1 MAQIKLNLDTD
12 LLHELFSKEGRN
24 KGMTKLMESI
34 LNQVLEL
41 QAEEQLGAKPY
52 ERSQNRTA
60 YRNGYR
66 DRQLKTRIGSI
77 TLSVPRFR
85 SGEFSTSLFTR
96 YQRSEQALVLSMMEM
111 VINGVS
117 TRNVTKVT
125 EELCGTSFSKST
137 ISSLCKR
144 LDPVVEEFRNRP
156 LNKHYP
162 FVIVDALY
170 TKSRE
175 EKRVR
180 SVGVLIAK
188 AVSEDGKREIIGF
201 TVADSESESSWSS
214 FFASLKERGLK
225 NVDYLVSDNHS
236 GLRKALAKEFQG
248 STWQRCQTHFSKNI
262 LDAAN
267 KKLQPELKSWL
278 KSMYNAQN
286 IIIARNIKDEIVSIF
301 EAKAPKAVEVLELG
315 FDDAMAVMDL
325 PEKYRKRLR
334 TSNSIER
341 LNQEIRRRERVIR
354 IFPNRE
360 SVIRLIGALL
370 IEHHEKW
377 SSGKRYLN
385 MEEYYNSIEETKLE
399 ESKAS

>member
-24 KGMTKLMESI
+24 KGMSKLMETI

-52 ERSQNRTA
+52 ERSENRTA

-66 DRQLKTRIGSI
+66 DRQLKTRIGSL

-125 EELCGTSFSKST
+125 EELCGVSYSKST

-180 SVGVLIAK
+180 SVGVLIAI
-188 AVSEDGKREIIGF
+188 AVAEDGRREIIGF
-201 TVADSESESSWSS
+201 TVADSESESSWSK
-214 FFASLKERGLK
+214 FFTSLKERGLK
-225 NVDYLVSDNHS
+225 NVDYLISDNHT
-236 GLRKALAKEFQG
+236 GLRKALAKQFQG
-248 STWQRCQTHFSKNI
+248 STWQRCQTHFSRNI

-267 KKLQPELKSWL
+267 KKSQPELKSWL
-278 KSMYNAQN
+278 KALYNAQN
-286 IIIARNIKDEIVSIF
+286 ITIAREIKDEIISVF
-301 EAKAPKAVEVLELG
+301 EAKAPKAIEVIESG

-325 PEKYRKRLR
+325 PEKYRRRLR

-360 SVIRLIGALL
+360 SVIRLVGALL
-370 IEHHEKW
+370 IEQHEKW
-377 SSGKRYLN
+377 SSGKRYFD
-385 MEEYYNSIEETKLE
+385 MEEYYDSIEETKLE
-399 ESKAS
+399 ESRAS

>member
-24 KGMTKLMESI
+24 KGMTRLMESI

-52 ERSQNRTA
+52 ERSENRTA

-66 DRQLKTRIGSI
+66 DRQLKTRIGKI

-144 LDPVVEEFRNRP
+144 LDPEVKAFRNRP

-180 SVGVLIAK
+180 SIGVLIAI

-201 TVADSESESSWSS
+201 TVADSESETSWSS

-225 NVDYLVSDNHS
+225 NVDYLVSDSHS

-262 LDAAN
+262 LEAAN
-267 KKLQPELKSWL
+267 KKSQPELKSWL
-278 KSMYNAQN
+278 TSMYNAQN
-286 IIIARNIKDEIVSIF
+286 ITIARKIKDEIVSIF
-301 EAKAPKAVEVLELG
+301 ETKAPKAIEVLELG
-315 FDDAMAVMDL
+315 FDDALAIMDL

-354 IFPNRE
+354 I
-360 SVIRLIGALL
+360 L
-370 IEHHEKW
+370 
-377 SSGKRYLN
+377 
-385 MEEYYNSIEETKLE
+385 
-399 ESKAS
+399 

>member
-12 LLHELFSKEGRN
+12 LLHELFSKDGKN
-24 KGMTKLMESI
+24 KGISKLMETI

-41 QAEEQLGAKPY
+41 QAEDQLGAKPY
-52 ERSQNRTA
+52 ERSENRTA

-66 DRQLKTRIGSI
+66 DRQLKARIGSL

-137 ISSLCKR
+137 ISLLCKR

-180 SVGVLIAK
+180 SIGVLIAK

-201 TVADSESESSWSS
+201 TVADSESESSWST
-214 FFASLKERGLK
+214 FFTSLKERGLK
-225 NVDYLVSDNHS
+225 NVDYLISDNHT
-236 GLRKALAKEFQG
+236 GLRKALAKQFQG
-248 STWQRCQTHFSKNI
+248 STWQRCQTHFSRNI

-267 KKLQPELKSWL
+267 KKSQPELKSWL

-286 IIIARNIKDEIVSIF
+286 ITIAREIKDEIISVF
-301 EAKAPKAVEVLELG
+301 EAKAPKAIEVLESG

-325 PEKYRKRLR
+325 PEKYRRRLR

-360 SVIRLIGALL
+360 SVIRLVGALL
-370 IEHHEKW
+370 IEQHEKW
-377 SSGKRYLN
+377 SSGKRYCD
-385 MEEYYNSIEETKLE
+385 MEEYYDSIEEAKIE
-399 ESKAS
+399 KSRAS

>member
-24 KGMTKLMESI
+24 KGMSKLMETI

-52 ERSQNRTA
+52 ERSENRTA

-66 DRQLKTRIGSI
+66 DRQLKTRIGSL

-117 TRNVTKVT
+117 TRNVTMVT

-137 ISSLCKR
+137 ISLLCKR

-180 SVGVLIAK
+180 SIGVLIAK
-188 AVSEDGKREIIGF
+188 AVAEDGKREIIGF
-201 TVADSESESSWSS
+201 TVADSESESSWST
-214 FFASLKERGLK
+214 FFTSLKERGLK
-225 NVDYLVSDNHS
+225 NVDYLISDNHT
-236 GLRKALAKEFQG
+236 GLRKALAKQFQG
-248 STWQRCQTHFSKNI
+248 STWQRCQTHFSRNI

-267 KKLQPELKSWL
+267 KKSQPELKSWL

-286 IIIARNIKDEIVSIF
+286 ITIAREIKDEIISVF
-301 EAKAPKAVEVLELG
+301 EAKAPKAIEVLESG

-325 PEKYRKRLR
+325 PEKYRRRLR

-360 SVIRLIGALL
+360 SVIRLVGALL
-370 IEHHEKW
+370 IEQHEKW
-377 SSGKRYLN
+377 SSGKRYFD
-385 MEEYYNSIEETKLE
+385 MEEYYDSIEEAKIE
-399 ESKAS
+399 KSRAS

>member
-24 KGMTKLMESI
+24 KGMSKLMETI

-52 ERSQNRTA
+52 ERSENRTA

-66 DRQLKTRIGSI
+66 DRQLKTRIGSL

-137 ISSLCKR
+137 ISLLCKR
-144 LDPVVEEFRNRP
+144 LDPAVKEFRNRP

-180 SVGVLIAK
+180 SVGVLIAI
-188 AVSEDGKREIIGF
+188 AVAEDGRREIIGF
-201 TVADSESESSWSS
+201 TVADSESESSWSK
-214 FFASLKERGLK
+214 FFTSLKERGLK
-225 NVDYLVSDNHS
+225 NVDYLISDNHT
-236 GLRKALAKEFQG
+236 GLRKALAKQFQG
-248 STWQRCQTHFSKNI
+248 STWQRCQTHFSRNI

-267 KKLQPELKSWL
+267 KKSQSELKSWL
-278 KSMYNAQN
+278 KALYNAKN
-286 IIIARNIKDEIVSIF
+286 ITIARKIKDEIVSIF
-301 EAKAPKAVEVLELG
+301 QGKAPKAMEVLESG
-315 FDDAMAVMDL
+315 FDDAMAIMDL
-325 PEKYRKRLR
+325 PEKYRRRLR

-354 IFPNRE
+354 IFPNRK
-360 SVIRLIGALL
+360 SVIRLLGALL
-370 IEHHEKW
+370 IEQHEKW
-377 SSGKRYLN
+377 SSGKRYFD
-385 MEEYYNSIEETKLE
+385 MEEYYDSIEEAKIE
-399 ESKAS
+399 ESRAS

>member
-24 KGMTKLMESI
+24 KGMSKLMETI

-52 ERSQNRTA
+52 ERSENRTA

-125 EELCGTSFSKST
+125 EELCGVSYSKST

-180 SVGVLIAK
+180 SIGVLIAK
-188 AVSEDGKREIIGF
+188 AVAEDGKREIIGF
-201 TVADSESESSWSS
+201 TVADSESESSWST
-214 FFASLKERGLK
+214 FFTSLKERGLK
-225 NVDYLVSDNHS
+225 NVDYLISDNHT
-236 GLRKALAKEFQG
+236 GLRKALAKQFQG
-248 STWQRCQTHFSKNI
+248 STWQRCQTHFSRNI

-267 KKLQPELKSWL
+267 KKSQPELKSWL

-286 IIIARNIKDEIVSIF
+286 ITIAREIKDEIISVF
-301 EAKAPKAVEVLELG
+301 EAKAPKAIEVLESG

-325 PEKYRKRLR
+325 PEKYRRRLR

-360 SVIRLIGALL
+360 SVIRLVGALL
-370 IEHHEKW
+370 IEQHEKW
-377 SSGKRYLN
+377 SSGKRYFD
-385 MEEYYNSIEETKLE
+385 MEEYYDSIEEAKIE
-399 ESKAS
+399 KSRAS

>member
-24 KGMTKLMESI
+24 NGMSKLMEAI
-34 LNQVLEL
+34 LNQVLEV
-41 QAEEQLGAKPY
+41 QAEEQLGARPY
-52 ERSQNRTA
+52 ERSENRTA

-117 TRNVTKVT
+117 TRNVTKIT

-137 ISSLCKR
+137 ISLLCKR
-144 LDPVVEEFRNRP
+144 LDPEVKEFLKRP
-156 LNKHYP
+156 LHKHYP
-162 FVIVDALY
+162 FVVVDALY

-180 SVGVLIAK
+180 SIGLLMAI
-188 AVSEDGKREIIGF
+188 AVSVEGIREIIGF

-214 FFASLKERGLK
+214 FFALLKERGLK

-236 GLRKALAKEFQG
+236 GLRKALTKHFQG
-248 STWQRCQTHFSKNI
+248 STWQHCQTHFSRNV

-267 KKLQPELKSWL
+267 KKFQPELKNWL
-278 KSMYNAQN
+278 KSLYNAKN
-286 IIIARNIKDEIVSIF
+286 ITIARKIKDEIASIY
-301 EAKAPKAVEVLELG
+301 ETKAPKAINVLDSG
-315 FDDAMAVMDL
+315 FDNAMAIMDL

-360 SVIRLIGALL
+360 SVIRLIGAVLM
-370 IEHHEKW
+370 EVNEKW
-377 SSGKRYLN
+377 SSGKKYLD
-385 MEEYYNSIEETKLE
+385 MEEYYNSIKEDKLE
-399 ESKAS
+399 TLKAS

>member
-52 ERSQNRTA
+52 ERSENRTA

-180 SVGVLIAK
+180 SVGALIAI

-214 FFASLKERGLK
+214 FFISLKKRGLK
-225 NVDYLVSDNHS
+225 NVDYLVSDNHT
-236 GLRKALAKEFQG
+236 GLRKALAKQFQG

-267 KKLQPELKSWL
+267 KKSQPELKSWL

-286 IIIARNIKDEIVSIF
+286 ITIARNIKDEIVSIF

-315 FDDAMAVMDL
+315 FDDAMAIMDL

-370 IEHHEKW
+370 IELHEKW

>member
-52 ERSQNRTA
+52 ERSENRTA

-180 SVGVLIAK
+180 SVGVLIAI

-214 FFASLKERGLK
+214 FFISLKKRGLK
-225 NVDYLVSDNHS
+225 NVDYLVSDNHT
-236 GLRKALAKEFQG
+236 GLRKALAKQFQG

-267 KKLQPELKSWL
+267 KKSQPELKSWL

-286 IIIARNIKDEIVSIF
+286 ITIARNIKDEIVSIF

-315 FDDAMAVMDL
+315 FDDAMAIMDL

-370 IEHHEKW
+370 IELHEKW

>member
-24 KGMTKLMESI
+24 KGMTRLMESI

-52 ERSQNRTA
+52 ERSENRTA

-66 DRQLKTRIGSI
+66 DRQLKTRIGKI

-144 LDPVVEEFRNRP
+144 LDPEVKAFRNRP

-180 SVGVLIAK
+180 SIGVLIAI

-201 TVADSESESSWSS
+201 TVADSESETSWSS

-225 NVDYLVSDNHS
+225 NVDYLVSDSHS

-262 LDAAN
+262 LEAAN
-267 KKLQPELKSWL
+267 KKSQPELKSWL
-278 KSMYNAQN
+278 TSMYNAQN
-286 IIIARNIKDEIVSIF
+286 ITIARKIKDEIVSIF
-301 EAKAPKAVEVLELG
+301 ETKAPKAIEVLELG
-315 FDDAMAVMDL
+315 FDDALAIMDL

-370 IEHHEKW
+370 IELHEKW
-377 SSGKRYLN
+377 SSGKRYFN
-385 MEEYYNSIEETKLE
+385 MEGYYNSIEETKLE
-399 ESKAS
+399 NSKAS

>member
-1 MAQIKLNLDTD
+1 
-12 LLHELFSKEGRN
+12 LHELFSKEGRN
-24 KGMTKLMESI
+24 KGMSKLMETI

-52 ERSQNRTA
+52 ERSENRTA

-66 DRQLKTRIGSI
+66 DRQLKTRIGSL

-117 TRNVTKVT
+117 TRNVTMVT

-137 ISSLCKR
+137 ISLLCKR

-180 SVGVLIAK
+180 SIGVLIAK

-201 TVADSESESSWSS
+201 TVADSESESSWST
-214 FFASLKERGLK
+214 FFTSLKERGLK
-225 NVDYLVSDNHS
+225 NVDYLISDNHT
-236 GLRKALAKEFQG
+236 GLRKALAKQFQG
-248 STWQRCQTHFSKNI
+248 STWQRCQTHFSRNI

-267 KKLQPELKSWL
+267 KKSQPELKSWL

-286 IIIARNIKDEIVSIF
+286 ITIAREIKDEIISVF
-301 EAKAPKAVEVLELG
+301 EAKAPKAIEVLESG

-325 PEKYRKRLR
+325 PEKYRRRLR

-360 SVIRLIGALL
+360 SVIRLVGALL
-370 IEHHEKW
+370 IEQHEKW
-377 SSGKRYLN
+377 SSGKRYFD
-385 MEEYYNSIEETKLE
+385 MEEYYDSIEETKLE
-399 ESKAS
+399 ESRAS